1 VPVLAIVTFPARAIA
16 PEALH
21 RLLEDTAPR
30 YLAIPGLRR
39 KYFLQAD
46 GLGGGAYE
54 WESRDCAERFYDAA
68 WRARIA
74 AQVGAEPHV
83 AYYTIAALADAERG
97 RVDLYP

>member
-1 VPVLAIVTFPARAIA
+1 VPVLAIVTFPARAL
-16 PEALH
+16 PSEALR

-30 YLAIPGLRR
+30 YLGIPGLRR
-39 KYFLQAD
+39 KYFLHAE

-54 WESRDCAERFYDAA
+54 WESLDCAERFYDAA

-74 AQVGAEPHV
+74 AQAGAEPHV
-83 AYYTIAALADAERG
+83 AYYTIAALADAESG